1 VGEAGDLISSGI
13 TASAQTSGEKAY
25 GENVNFYQLE
35 HAVSTRLR
43 RSGRFLRYHSRSEGS
58 PMDRDE
64 KACPACGE
72 TIKAVAVKC
81 RFCNTDLAAF
91 AAAKQLETEKDL
103 FSGHPAMIYSV
114 GQLLPFVVVI
124 ALAIGIGYAIES
136 RGVSKDAI
144 SYTILGC
151 LAACVII
158 FLYFYGK
165 SRKIHYKITTQ
176 RIKLEWGLLS
186 KVQESLELFRIDHF
200 EFHKPLGMRLLGQ
213 SSLRLFSSDAELERF
228 YIYGVPNLEAIAETL
243 RECQLR
249 ERTRRGLTTFVK
261 A

>member
-1 VGEAGDLISSGI
+1 
-13 TASAQTSGEKAY
+13 
-25 GENVNFYQLE
+25 
-35 HAVSTRLR
+35 
-43 RSGRFLRYHSRSEGS
+43 
-58 PMDRDE
+58 MDADE
-64 KACPACGE
+64 KACPVCGE
-72 TIKAVAVKC
+72 TIKAVAIKC
-81 RFCNTDLAAF
+81 RFCNTVLAAF
-91 AAAKQLETEKDL
+91 AASKQLETEKDL

-136 RGVSKDAI
+136 RGGSKDAV
-144 SYTILGC
+144 SYTVLGC

-158 FLYFYGK
+158 FLYFYVK

-176 RIKLEWGLLS
+176 RIKLEWGVLS

-213 SSLRLFSSDAELERF
+213 SSLRLFSSDAELEKF
-228 YIYGVPNLEAIAETL
+228 YIYGVPNLEALAETL